1 MDASLERR
9 TQMKAIYKRELK
21 SYFCS
26 FTGWLFV
33 AVNLFVMGLYFI
45 VYNMLIGYPTISYV
59 LQSIAFTFIVTIP
72 VLTMRVLSEE
82 RKNKTDQLILTAPVS
97 VGKIVLGKYLALVTV
112 LVLPTAFMGVLP
124 LFLMQGGAFQMS
136 VSYSSL
142 LGFFLYGSLAL
153 AVGLFLSSLT
163 ESVVIAAVLSFGV
176 LFVGYIMPGISNL
189 LTSTGTSTVTMVIAR
204 ILSCFD
210 MVGRFDTLSSGYL
223 ELEAVAYY
231 LTAIILALFCTA
243 QVIQKRR
250 YSVSGG
256 GIKLGA
262 YSVSGILAAIAL
274 AVAVNLGLNYVPEQY
289 SSFDLT
295 ENRLYALTEETKT
308 FLAGLSEDVTIY
320 VLAEEGAGDTD
331 LEKTLERMKDQSGH
345 VKIAYVSPS
354 KNPNFYQNYTQEPPV
369 SNSLIV
375 EGEKRSRVVSYEDIY
390 TYEMDY
396 ASYSY
401 QTTGYDGEGQ
411 VVSAIAY
418 VTTEDMPVFYT
429 VGGHGE
435 LELEDKFVN
444 AIEKENVSCE
454 QLMLYSVDEIPEDAQ
469 GIILNAP
476 TSDYSKDDAGKVIDY
491 LNKGGSA
498 LIVSTMTEGEMTNFE
513 SILDFYGISEV
524 EGTIVEQDRGFYYQ
538 NPYYLFPN
546 IESSEV
552 TESLSGSLVFAPFS
566 KGLSYDDLQEDA
578 VYTAI
583 LTTSSS
589 AFSKTDVT
597 NGDDYSKGAND
608 IDGPFAVS
616 VEVEK
621 STEDGTFSR
630 AFVVGG
636 ESLFTSLADEMA
648 PGNNVKL
655 FANMISSLAGHE
667 SSVTV
672 PVKSLSMQNLTFRA
686 QTAYI
691 AAVICVIIIPL
702 AVLITGL
709 VIWLRRRRR

>member
-1 MDASLERR
+1 
-9 TQMKAIYKRELK
+9 MKAIYKRELR

-33 AVNLFVMGLYFI
+33 AVNLFMMGLYFV

-59 LQSIAFTFIVTIP
+59 LQSIVFTFIVTIP
-72 VLTMRVLSEE
+72 ILTMRVLSDE

-112 LVLPTAFMGVLP
+112 LALPTAFMGVLP
-124 LFLMQGGAFQMS
+124 LFLMQGGAFQMG
-136 VSYSSL
+136 VSYASL
-142 LGFFLYGSLAL
+142 LGFFLYGGLAL
-153 AVGLFLSSLT
+153 AIGLFLSSLT

-176 LFVGYIMPGISNL
+176 LFLGYIMPGISNL
-189 LTSTGTSTVTMVIAR
+189 LTSTGTSAVTTVIAR
-204 ILSCFD
+204 VLYCFD
-210 MVGRFDTLSSGYL
+210 MVGRFDTLASGYF
-223 ELEAVAYY
+223 EVEAVIYY
-231 LTAIILALFCTA
+231 LTAIFLALFCTT

-262 YSVSGILAAIAL
+262 YSVSAILVAIAL
-274 AVAVNLGLNYVPEQY
+274 VVAVNLGFNYVPEQY

-295 ENRLYALTEETKT
+295 ENKFYALTEETKT
-308 FLAGLSEDVTIY
+308 FLSGLSEDVTIY
-320 VLAEEGAGDTD
+320 VLEEEGAGDTD

-345 VKIAYVSPS
+345 VKVTYVSPS

-390 TYEMDY
+390 TYELDY
-396 ASYSY
+396 STYSY

-411 VVSAIAY
+411 IVSAIAY
-418 VTTEDMPVFYT
+418 VTTEDMPVFYAI
-429 VGGHGE
+429 GGHGE
-435 LELEDKFVN
+435 LELEEKFVN

-454 QLMLYSVDEIPEDAQ
+454 QLMLYSVDEIPENAQ

-476 TSDYSKDDAGKVIDY
+476 TGDYSKDDAEKVIAY
-491 LNKGGSA
+491 LKKGGRA
-498 LIVSTMTEGEMTNFE
+498 LIVSTMTEEEMTNFNR
-513 SILDFYGISEV
+513 ILDFYGISEV

-538 NPYYLFPN
+538 NPYYLFPH
-546 IESSEV
+546 IEAAEV
-552 TESLSGSLVFAPFS
+552 TESLTDSLVFAPFS
-566 KGLSYDDLQEDA
+566 KGFSYDEMQEDA
-578 VYTAI
+578 VYTPL
-583 LTTSSS
+583 LTTSDS
-589 AFSKTDVT
+589 AFSKTDITDT
-597 NGDDYSKGAND
+597 NDYSKGADD

-621 STEDGTFSR
+621 SMEDGSISH
-630 AFVVGG
+630 AFVIGG
-636 ESLFTSLADEMA
+636 ESLFTGVADDMA

-655 FANMISSLAGHE
+655 FSSMISSLADHE
-667 SSVTV
+667 SSVAI
-672 PVKSLSMQNLTFRA
+672 PVKSLSMSNLTFRA

-691 AAVICVIIIPL
+691 AAVLCVVVVPL
-702 AVLITGL
+702 AMLITGL
-709 VIWLRRRRR
+709 VIWIRRRRR

>member
-1 MDASLERR
+1 
-9 TQMKAIYKRELK
+9 MKAIYKRELRA
-21 SYFCS
+21 YFCS
-26 FTGWLFV
+26 FTGWIFV

-72 VLTMRVLSEE
+72 ILTMRVLSEE

-97 VGKIVLGKYLALVTV
+97 VGKIVAGKYLALMTV
-112 LVLPTAFMGVLP
+112 LALPTAFMGVLP
-124 LFLMQGGAFQMS
+124 VFLMQGGEFQMS

-142 LGFFLYGSLAL
+142 LGFFLYGGLAL

-176 LFVGYIMPGISNL
+176 LFLGYIMPGISNL
-189 LTSTGTSTVTMVIAR
+189 LTSTGTSAVTTAIAR
-204 ILSCFD
+204 VLSCFD

-223 ELEAVAYY
+223 ELEAVVYY

-250 YSVSGG
+250 YSVVSGG
-256 GIKLGA
+256 GIRLGA
-262 YSVSGILAAIAL
+262 YSVSGIAA
-274 AVAVNLGLNYVPEQY
+274 AVAVTVVVNLGLNYVPEQY

-295 ENRLYALTEETKT
+295 QNSLYTLTEETKT
-308 FLAGLSEDVTIY
+308 FLAGLSEDVAVY
-320 VLAEEGAGDTD
+320 VLAEEGAGDAD
-331 LEKTLERMKDQSGH
+331 LEKTLERMNDQSGH
-345 VKIAYVSPS
+345 VKVTYVSPA

-401 QTTGYDGEGQ
+401 QTTGYDAEGQ
-411 VVSAIAY
+411 IVSALAY

-444 AIEKENVSCE
+444 AMEKENVSCE
-454 QLMLYSVDEIPEDAQ
+454 QLMLYSVDEIPENTQ
-469 GIILNAP
+469 GLILNAP
-476 TSDYSKDDAGKVIDY
+476 TGDYSKDDAEKVIDY
-491 LNKGGSA
+491 LEKGGNA
-498 LIVSTMTEGEMTNFE
+498 LIVSTMTEDEMTNFK
-513 SILDFYGISEV
+513 SILAFYGISEV

-546 IESSEV
+546 IESCEV
-552 TESLSGSLVFAPFS
+552 TESLTESLVFAPFS
-566 KGLSYDDLQEDA
+566 RGLSYDDLQEDA
-578 VYTAI
+578 IYTPL
-583 LTTSSS
+583 LTTSGS
-589 AFSKTDVT
+589 AFSKTDIT
-597 NGDDYSKGAND
+597 DTSDYSKGEND
-608 IDGPFAVS
+608 LDGPFAVS

-621 STEDGTFSR
+621 STEDGSISH

-636 ESLFTSLADEMA
+636 ESLFTGLADEMA

-655 FANMISSLAGHE
+655 FASMISNLADHDF
-667 SSVTV
+667 SVTV
-672 PVKSLSMQNLTFRA
+672 PVKSLSMQNLTFKA
-686 QTAYI
+686 QTAYL
-691 AAVICVIIIPL
+691 AAVLCVIVIPL
-702 AVLITGL
+702 TALTAGL
-709 VIWLRRRRR
+709 VIWLGRRRR